1 VNSRLKPSVKLL
13 VALMV
18 VLTMATPA
26 FPCSRVVYL
35 GPAGAV
41 VTGRTMDWTQSM
53 ETNLWAFPAGLSRN
67 GNAGPQSIEWTSK
80 YGSVVATCY
89 DGLSADGL
97 NEKGLVANILYL
109 SSSVYPKLDGKRPA
123 LSIAGWSQYV
133 LDNFATVT
141 EAVAALK
148 DEPFQ
153 LAGLTLPGGHAGTGH
168 LSISDATGDSAVF
181 EYLDGK
187 LVIHHGKQFAVMTND
202 PPYEQQLALNSYW
215 QEIGGAVMLPGTER
229 PADRFVRASFYL
241 GEAPQTTDETQ
252 QIATMFSII
261 RNVSVPFGAE
271 HPGQPNVAATL
282 WRTVSDQQQLTY
294 YFEMT
299 DRPNVFWVELAGL
312 DLSAGQPI
320 RKLVVEKA
328 AVMAGEVSR
337 RFSPTKAFG
346 FLPGGDKKSS
356 NEN

>member
-1 VNSRLKPSVKLL
+1 MNSRLKPSVKLL

-18 VLTMATPA
+18 VLTMATPT

-337 RFSPTKAFG
+337 RFSPAKAFE
-346 FLPGGDKKSS
+346 FLPGGD
-356 NEN
+356 NEVQ

>member
-1 VNSRLKPSVKLL
+1 MRTLSQNESLQLL
-13 VALMV
+13 LASTLCF
-18 VLTMATPA
+18 LFAASAMA
-26 FPCSRVVYL
+26 CSRVVYL

-53 ETNLWAFPAGLSRN
+53 ETNLWAFPAGLKRN
-67 GNAGPQSIEWTSK
+67 GNAGPQSLQWQSK
-80 YGSVVATCY
+80 YGSIVATCY

-123 LSIAGWSQYV
+123 LSIAGWAQYV
-133 LDNFATVT
+133 LDNFATVA
-141 EAVAALK
+141 EAVATLK

-187 LVIHHGKQFAVMTND
+187 LVIHHGKQFTVMTND
-202 PPYEQQLALNSYW
+202 PPYDQQLALNGYW
-215 QEIGGAVMLPGTER
+215 KEIGGGVMLPGTER

-282 WRTVSDQQQLTY
+282 WRTVSDQQRLTY

-299 DRPNVFWVELAGL
+299 DRPNVFWVELKKL
-312 DLSAGQPI
+312 DLSPGQPI
-320 RKLVVEKA
+320 RMLPVEGA
-328 AVMAGEVSR
+328 AVRAGEVSQQ
-337 RFSPTKAFG
+337 FEPAKQFAFM
-346 FLPGGDKKSS
+346 PGGDK
-356 NEN
+356 

>member
-1 VNSRLKPSVKLL
+1 MRTLSQNQSLQLL
-13 VALMV
+13 LASTVCFLFAASA
-18 VLTMATPA
+18 MA
-26 FPCSRVVYL
+26 CSRVVYL

-53 ETNLWAFPAGLSRN
+53 ETNLWAFPAGLKRN
-67 GNAGPQSIEWTSK
+67 GNAGPQSLQWQSK
-80 YGSVVATCY
+80 YGSIVATCY

-123 LSIAGWSQYV
+123 LSIAGWAQYV
-133 LDNFATVT
+133 LDNFATVA

-148 DEPFQ
+148 NEPFQ

-187 LVIHHGKQFAVMTND
+187 LVIHHGKQFTVMTND
-202 PPYEQQLALNSYW
+202 PPYDQQLALNGYW
-215 QEIGGAVMLPGTER
+215 KEIGGGVMLPGTER

-282 WRTVSDQQQLTY
+282 WRTVSDQQRLTY

-299 DRPNVFWVELAGL
+299 DRPNVFWVELKKL
-312 DLSAGQPI
+312 DLSPGQPI
-320 RKLVVEKA
+320 RMLPVEGA
-328 AVMAGEVSR
+328 AVRAGEVSQQ
-337 RFSPTKAFG
+337 FEPAKQFAFM
-346 FLPGGDKKSS
+346 PGGDK
-356 NEN
+356 

>member
-1 VNSRLKPSVKLL
+1 MRTLSQNQSLRLLL
-13 VALMV
+13 ASTLCFLFVAPA
-18 VLTMATPA
+18 MA
-26 FPCSRVVYL
+26 CSRVVYL

-53 ETNLWAFPAGLSRN
+53 ETNLWAFPAGLKRN
-67 GNAGPQSIEWTSK
+67 GNAGPQSLQWQSK
-80 YGSVVATCY
+80 YGSIVATCY

-123 LSIAGWSQYV
+123 LSIAGWAQYV
-133 LDNFATVT
+133 LDNFATVA

-148 DEPFQ
+148 NEPFQ

-187 LVIHHGKQFAVMTND
+187 LVIHHGKQFTVMTND
-202 PPYEQQLALNSYW
+202 PPYDQQLALNGYW
-215 QEIGGAVMLPGTER
+215 KEIGGGVMLPGTER

-282 WRTVSDQQQLTY
+282 WRTVADQQRLTY

-299 DRPNVFWVELAGL
+299 DRPNVFWVELKKL
-312 DLSAGQPI
+312 DFSPGQPI
-320 RKLVVEKA
+320 RMLPVEGA
-328 AVMAGEVSR
+328 AVRAGEVSQQFAPSR
-337 RFSPTKAFG
+337 QFA
-346 FLPGGDKKSS
+346 FLPGGDK
-356 NEN
+356 

>member
-1 VNSRLKPSVKLL
+1 MRTLSQNQSLQLL
-13 VALMV
+13 LASTLCF
-18 VLTMATPA
+18 LFAASAMA
-26 FPCSRVVYL
+26 CSRVVYL

-53 ETNLWAFPAGLSRN
+53 ETNLWAFPAGLKRN
-67 GNAGPQSIEWTSK
+67 GNAGPQSLQWQSK
-80 YGSVVATCY
+80 YGSIVATCY

-123 LSIAGWSQYV
+123 LSIAGWAQYV
-133 LDNFATVT
+133 LDNFATVA

-148 DEPFQ
+148 NEPFQ

-187 LVIHHGKQFAVMTND
+187 LVIHHGKQFTVMTND
-202 PPYEQQLALNSYW
+202 PPYDQQLALNGYW
-215 QEIGGAVMLPGTER
+215 KEIGGGVMLPGTER

-282 WRTVSDQQQLTY
+282 WRTVSDQQRLTY

-299 DRPNVFWVELAGL
+299 DRPNVFWVELKKL
-312 DLSAGQPI
+312 DLSPGQPI
-320 RKLVVEKA
+320 RMLPVEGA
-328 AVMAGEVSR
+328 AVRAGEVSQQ
-337 RFSPTKAFG
+337 FEPAKQFAFM
-346 FLPGGDKKSS
+346 PGGDK
-356 NEN
+356 

>member
-1 VNSRLKPSVKLL
+1 MRTLSQNESLQLL
-13 VALMV
+13 LASTLCF
-18 VLTMATPA
+18 LFAASAMA
-26 FPCSRVVYL
+26 CSRVVYL

-53 ETNLWAFPAGLSRN
+53 ETNLWAFPAGLKRN
-67 GNAGPQSIEWTSK
+67 GNAGPQSLQWQSK
-80 YGSVVATCY
+80 YGSIVATCY

-123 LSIAGWSQYV
+123 LSIAGWAQYV
-133 LDNFATVT
+133 LDNFATVA
-141 EAVAALK
+141 EAVATLK

-187 LVIHHGKQFAVMTND
+187 QVIHHGKQFTVMTND
-202 PPYEQQLALNSYW
+202 PPYDQQLALNGYW
-215 QEIGGAVMLPGTER
+215 KEIGGGVMLPGTER

-282 WRTVSDQQQLTY
+282 WRTVSDQQRLTY

-299 DRPNVFWVELAGL
+299 DRPNVFWVELKKL
-312 DLSAGQPI
+312 DLSPGQPI
-320 RKLVVEKA
+320 RMLPVEGA
-328 AVMAGEVSR
+328 AVRAGEVSQQ
-337 RFSPTKAFG
+337 FEPAKQFAFM
-346 FLPGGDKKSS
+346 PGGDK
-356 NEN
+356 